1 MEVNEIQKDYFVS
14 KVVRYFGK
22 NLSERTMGVL
32 GLAFKENTDDIRD
45 SVAIE
50 IVKQLRGLGA
60 YIKVF
65 DPQAMFNA
73 KKVLGETSIKYC
85 LDKYEAIENS
95 DALVI

>member
-22 NLSERTMGVL
+22 NLSERTLGCL

-50 IVKQLRGLGA
+50 IVKQLKGSWST
-60 YIKVF
+60 YKSF
-65 DPQAMFNA
+65 
-73 KKVLGETSIKYC
+73 
-85 LDKYEAIENS
+85 
-95 DALVI
+95 